1 MKDTKFYRVETLGM
15 VFDENMELC
24 VPNVIGKKSNFFE
37 GKDSKCGSMPM
48 FAYLSGDVLRDVV
61 TDDII
66 KFEPN
71 FMLPDGV
78 SVSKS
83 VKHNSLDD
91 IVAISIKPVS
101 VDAMFGWI
109 FELDKEDIKRYITE
123 VDKLKK
129 ICSKRYDVRNKVK
142 SIREDE
148 YIKELMLD
156 NIKSFRNDCCR
167 IKREMD
173 SECTFVKK
181 NKC

>member
-15 VFDENMELC
+15 ELDENMELC
-24 VPNVIGKKSNFFE
+24 VPGVIGKKSDFFK

-61 TDDII
+61 TDDIV
-66 KFEPN
+66 KFESN
-71 FMLPDGV
+71 FILPDGV

-83 VKHNSLDD
+83 IKDDSLDD
-91 IVAISIKPVS
+91 IVAISIKPVT
-101 VDAMFGWI
+101 VDAMFGWV
-109 FELDKEDIKRYITE
+109 FELDSEDIKRYITE

-129 ICSKRYDVRNKVK
+129 ISIRRYGVRNKVK

-148 YIKELMLD
+148 YLKGLMLD
-156 NIKSFRNDCCR
+156 NINSFKNNCFL

-173 SECTFVKK
+173 SDFKFVKK
-181 NKC
+181 K

>member
-61 TDDII
+61 TDDIV
-66 KFEPN
+66 KFESN
-71 FMLPDGV
+71 FILPDGV

-83 VKHNSLDD
+83 IKDDSLDD
-91 IVAISIKPVS
+91 IVAISIKPVT
-101 VDAMFGWI
+101 VDAMFGWV
-109 FELDKEDIKRYITE
+109 FELDSEDIKRYITE

-129 ICSKRYDVRNKVK
+129 ISIRRYGVRNKVK

-148 YIKELMLD
+148 YLKGLMLD
-156 NIKSFRNDCCR
+156 NINSFKNNCFL
-167 IKREMD
+167 IKREMNSD
-173 SECTFVKK
+173 FKFVKK
-181 NKC
+181 K

>member
-24 VPNVIGKKSNFFE
+24 VPNVIGKKSDFFK

-83 VKHNSLDD
+83 IKDDSLDD
-91 IVAISIKPVS
+91 IVAVSIKPVT
-101 VDAMFGWI
+101 VDAMFGWV
-109 FELDKEDIKRYITE
+109 FELDSEDIKRYITE

-129 ICSKRYDVRNKVK
+129 ISIRRYGVRNKVK

-148 YIKELMLD
+148 YLKGLMLD
-156 NIKSFRNDCCR
+156 NINSFKNNCFL
-167 IKREMD
+167 IKREMNSD
-173 SECTFVKK
+173 FKFVKK
-181 NKC
+181 K

>member
-24 VPNVIGKKSNFFE
+24 VPNVIGKKSDFFK

-83 VKHNSLDD
+83 IKDDSLDD
-91 IVAISIKPVS
+91 IVAVSIKPVT
-101 VDAMFGWI
+101 VDAMFGWV
-109 FELDKEDIKRYITE
+109 FELDSEDIKRYITE

-129 ICSKRYDVRNKVK
+129 ISIRRYGVRNKVK

-148 YIKELMLD
+148 YLKGLMLD
-156 NIKSFRNDCCR
+156 NINSFKNNCFL
-167 IKREMD
+167 IKREMNSD
-173 SECTFVKK
+173 FKFVKRK
-181 NKC
+181 